1 MRKRKISEIIGNIN
15 QKYVDEAAAY
25 TGIEKHDRPY
35 ARKKWSGLAASF
47 ALLML
52 AGAAILPAVL
62 KGSEA
67 DSAKYK
73 YYISGA
79 ERDMEWPWEY
89 KTDSEKY
96 QTIEFNGNAYSIK
109 NLNSIDTELLG
120 DALGTCKAEG
130 IDPYTGK
137 EYTETFEVRKINGV
151 SEERLVAAGNDNG
164 FYVYRLN
171 EETTPATFGEMIELY
186 GLTQNL
192 QFNHYTVCEGY
203 DEKGYFT
210 VNDDAYIWQI
220 LSECR
225 DARLYSE
232 TDVFDGSNRNYLTF
246 TATSDALGVYKGAV
260 YISEDGYFATNIFDY
275 SYIYFI
281 GEEAAGKIINYV
293 KNNSAKAAFEPY
305 ELTIAGTLTEIGDG
319 YVLVDDRVLCTN
331 EEDGTVYKIYTGD
344 IRMRRCIECTDIK
357 VGDTVAVKYRGNIS
371 DGNEI
376 GNAYSMYKG
385 TLVDGGLAIPE

>member
-137 EYTETFEVRKINGV
+137 KYTETFEVRKINDV

-331 EEDGTVYKIYTGD
+331 EEDGAVYKIYTGD
-344 IRMRRCIECTDIK
+344 IRMRRCIECTDMK

-376 GNAYSMYKG
+376 GSAYSMYKG
-385 TLVDGGLAIPE
+385 TLVDGGLAVPE

>member
-1 MRKRKISEIIGNIN
+1 MRKRKVSEIIGNIN

-137 EYTETFEVRKINGV
+137 KYTETFEVRKINGV

-319 YVLVDDRVLCTN
+319 YVLIDDRVLCTN
-331 EEDGTVYKIYTGD
+331 EEDGAVYKIYTGD
-344 IRMRRCIECTDIK
+344 IRMRRCIECTDMK

-376 GNAYSMYKG
+376 GSAYSMYKG
-385 TLVDGGLAIPE
+385 TLVDGGLAVPE